1 MTTNSG
7 LTCIA
12 ALALLAI
19 VCHAT
24 IGSGAG
30 DASATTPAEMTNSS
44 GDDQTLPD
52 FDGDGTVGF
61 GDFVI
66 FAGVFGARQ
75 GDERYIAKY
84 DLNADG
90 EIGFSDFVIFAQDF
104 GKNATSPVVTIPD
117 ANLRAAIEAALGK
130 ASDAPITQSEM
141 KTLSRLDA
149 SNSDISDLTGL
160 DSAGNLTYL
169 NLNANNITD
178 LSAMSGLIN
187 LTDLRLWKNDI
198 TDISALSGLAN
209 LKVLVAGINDITDI
223 SALSGLSKLTSL
235 LLQYNNIVDISA
247 LSGLTNLRVLHL
259 HYNNIKDI
267 SALAGLSKLAALG
280 LGGTDIVDIS
290 MLSGLNNLTYL
301 ELGNNSVVDL
311 SAVQELTKLVHLD
324 LTTNNISDISALSG
338 LTSLKTLGLWN
349 NTVNDVSVLSGLNNL
364 TILDLG
370 NNDVTDISVLAGLTN
385 LTKLHLQFNN
395 ISDISALRGLTDVR
409 NLRLEFNKIT
419 DISLLSDLT
428 VLEELELRGNPLN
441 DASISH
447 HIPMLRQRGVTVS
460 VDFLRE
466 SDFDVEFVFL
476 DSFTE
481 KQERVLQ
488 WVANRWTSVITE
500 DVPDNLFAKGWTGRC
515 DDQPIEI
522 SAGEQIDDLRVYVTR
537 LKGDLAVGR
546 GGPILLRETTH
557 LPVVGCIS
565 IDLERANLLITGL
578 HEVGHVLG
586 FGTLWAK
593 FGFYQNPQDG
603 DRHFNGP
610 RAIAAFDDAGG
621 LDYSGAKVPVS
632 WDESHWPCPLL
643 AGELMGPWG
652 GASLSAITALSLADL
667 GYGVDVSQADPYT
680 LPGAEV
686 AAKIAVP
693 MRASSANRT
702 PMDVSILNGRY
713 VYSQGAIGDVLPHTV
728 GDDKTVLLSAADGN
742 WDRGAT
748 FDPEDS
754 RQTWTAG
761 TSARSEP
768 ELTCGAG
775 LIREPIYV
783 VDLKGHIVRTIE
795 R

>member
-1 MTTNSG
+1 MTGLESAVNLTWLDLASNDITNVSVLEG
-7 LTCIA
+7 LTKLTHLILSSNNITDLA
-12 ALALLAI
+12 GLVANTGLGKGDTIDITDNPLNVTSQITHIPALQARGVSISFVA
-19 VCHAT
+19 
-24 IGSGAG
+24 
-30 DASATTPAEMTNSS
+30 PA
-44 GDDQTLPD
+44 
-52 FDGDGTVGF
+52 
-61 GDFVI
+61 
-66 FAGVFGARQ
+66 
-75 GDERYIAKY
+75 
-84 DLNADG
+84 
-90 EIGFSDFVIFAQDF
+90 
-104 GKNATSPVVTIPD
+104 VTISD
-117 ANLRAAIEAALGK
+117 ANLRAAIESALGK
-130 ASDAPITQSEM
+130 DSGAPITQAEM
-141 KTLSRLDA
+141 ATLDNLEANDA
-149 SNSDISDLTGL
+149 DISDLTGL
-160 DSAGNLTYL
+160 ESAGNLTYL

-209 LKVLVAGINDITDI
+209 LKILVAGINGIVDI

-267 SALAGLSKLAALG
+267 SALAGLSKLAGLG
-280 LGGTDIVDIS
+280 LGGTNIVDIS
-290 MLSGLNNLTYL
+290 TLSGLDNLTYL

-311 SAVQELTKLVHLD
+311 SALQDLTKLVHLD
-324 LTTNNISDISALSG
+324 LHTNNISDISTLSG
-338 LTSLKTLGLWN
+338 LTNLKALGLWN
-349 NTVNDVSVLSGLNNL
+349 NNINDVSVLSGLNNL

-395 ISDISALRGLTDVR
+395 ILDILALRGLTDVR

-419 DISLLSDLT
+419 DISALSDLT
-428 VLEELELRGNPLN
+428 MLAELELRGNPLN

-460 VDFLRE
+460 VDLLRK
-466 SDFDVEFVFL
+466 SDFDVELVFL

-481 KQERVLQ
+481 QQERVLQ

-500 DVPDNLFAKGWTGRC
+500 DVPDNMFAKGWSGRC

-522 SAGEQIDDLRVYVTR
+522 SAGEQIDDLRVYVTS
-537 LKGDLAVGR
+537 LKGDLFVGQ
-546 GGPILLRETTH
+546 GGPLLLRETTH

-586 FGTLWAK
+586 FGTLWGK

-603 DRHFNGP
+603 DRNFNGP
-610 RAIAAFDDAGG
+610 QAIAAFDDAGG

-667 GYGVDVSQADPYT
+667 GYSVDVSQADPYT
-680 LPGAEV
+680 LPGAGV

-693 MRASSANRT
+693 MRASPANRT
-702 PMDVSILNGRY
+702 PLDVSILNGRY
-713 VYSQGAIGDVLPHTV
+713 VYGQGAIKDVLPFPI
-728 GDDKTVLLSAADGN
+728 GDDKTGLPSDAEII
-742 WDRGAT
+742 WDRTAT
-748 FDPEDS
+748 FDLAVG
-754 RQTWTAG
+754 RHTWGAG
-761 TSARSEP
+761 SPTFAEP
-768 ELTCGAG
+768 EMTCGAG
-775 LIREPIYV
+775 LIREPIYA
-783 VDLKGHIVRTIE
+783 VDQQGRVVRTIE